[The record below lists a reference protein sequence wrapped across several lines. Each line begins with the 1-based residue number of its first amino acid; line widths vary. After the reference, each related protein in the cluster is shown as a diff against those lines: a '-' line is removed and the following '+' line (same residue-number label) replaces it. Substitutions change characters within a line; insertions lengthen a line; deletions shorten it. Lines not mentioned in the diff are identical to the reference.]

1 MRSFDPDDEAPYV
14 EPDVEVGVDIDADV
28 IAVDA
33 DRAIDL
39 LDRITDDLPNGGEQR
54 PGQRTMVRLV
64 AEAFTRSRHLVVE
77 AGTGVGKSLAYLI
90 PAALSGR
97 RVVVVTA
104 TKNLQ
109 DQLATKDA
117 PTVAARLP
125 GVRVAVVKGRS
136 NYFCRNRAHEMG
148 AEQLRFDDDTEVP
161 RTVSN
166 QIRRVVRWSNETD
179 TGDLDELAFD
189 LDSRTRRALTVSAQ
203 ECLGRAECPQG
214 ASCFAELARD
224 RAAASSIVIVNNHLY
239 ASHLASGSM
248 LLPSHDLVVFDEA
261 HETLDVFAEL
271 LGTSLTATRI
281 RALAGVARPLLGSAH
296 TSSAELA
303 SVADRLDDALDRQAA
318 AQRMTGL
325 DEEVRTLLERVGE
338 LVTVIVDALR
348 GLATTDL
355 AHEFRRKRALG
366 PAIHLAGDLQR
377 LRQTSDDEL
386 VYLVAHEREVTV
398 ELALI
403 DVGPRLEELLWGTVT
418 AVLTSATIPDT
429 LPRALGLGDLAVERV
444 PSPFDYQHHALL
456 YVPSDFPGRTGD
468 GAEAA
473 IIDELV
479 HLIDAAGGRTLALF
493 TNRSVMNRVAEA
505 VAPRLDTPVLV
516 QGTLSRQRIL
526 ERFRDEADT
535 SLFAVTS
542 FWQGVDVPG
551 HSLSL
556 VTIDRLPFAVPSDPL
571 AVARRERVARPF
583 YEVDLPRAVML
594 LAQGV
599 GRLIRSAD
607 DRGVVAVLDTR
618 LAEASY
624 RTQFFRRLPPMRR
637 TRNRS
642 EVTEFLRTIR
652 DDPQS
657 VSGDR

>member
-1 MRSFDPDDEAPYV
+1 MRSFDPDDETPYV
-14 EPDVEVGVDIDADV
+14 EPDADVGVDLDADV

-33 DRAIDL
+33 DRAIAL
-39 LDRITDDLPNGGEQR
+39 LDLITGDLPNGGEQR

-64 AEAFTRSRHLVVE
+64 AEAFTRSNNLVVE

-117 PTVAARLP
+117 PTVAAHLP
-125 GVRVAVVKGRS
+125 GVRVAVLKGRS

-148 AEQLRFDDDTEVP
+148 AEQLRFDDDTDVP

-179 TGDLDELAFD
+179 TGDLDELTFA
-189 LDSRTRRALTVSAQ
+189 LDPRTRRALTVSAQ

-214 ASCFAELARD
+214 ASCFTELARD

-271 LGTSLTATRI
+271 LGTSLTPTRI
-281 RALAGVARPLLGSAH
+281 RALAGVCQPLLGPANAAPS
-296 TSSAELA
+296 ELA
-303 SVADRLDDALDRQAA
+303 RLADRLDDALARQVALA
-318 AQRMTGL
+318 RMTGL
-325 DEEVRTLLERVGE
+325 DEDARTVLERVGE
-338 LVTVIVDALR
+338 LVTTIVEELR

-355 AHEFRRKRALG
+355 SHEFRRKRALG

-377 LRQTSDDEL
+377 LRQTDDDEL
-386 VYLVAHEREVTV
+386 VYLVAHEREVTI

-403 DVGPRLEELLWGTVT
+403 DVGPRLNELLWGPVT
-418 AVLTSATIPDT
+418 AVLTSATIPDS
-429 LPRALGLGDLAVERV
+429 LPRALGLGELGVERV

-456 YVPSDFPGRTGD
+456 YVPSGFPGRTAD

-473 IIDELV
+473 IVDELV

-505 VAPRLDTPVLV
+505 VAERIATPVLV

-526 ERFRDEADT
+526 ERFRLEHDT

-599 GRLIRSAD
+599 GRLIRSAE

-637 TRNRS
+637 TRQRAD
-642 EVTEFLRTIR
+642 VTEFLRDLREQADSAT
-652 DDPQS
+652 S
-657 VSGDR
+657 ES

>member
-1 MRSFDPDDEAPYV
+1 MRSFDPDDETPYV
-14 EPDVEVGVDIDADV
+14 EPDADVGVDLDADV

-33 DRAIDL
+33 DRAIAL
-39 LDRITDDLPNGGEQR
+39 LDLITGDLPNGGEQR

-64 AEAFTRSRHLVVE
+64 AEAFTRSNNLVVE

-117 PTVAARLP
+117 PTVAAHLP
-125 GVRVAVVKGRS
+125 GVRVAVLKGRS

-148 AEQLRFDDDTEVP
+148 AEQLRFDDDTDVP

-179 TGDLDELAFD
+179 TGDLDELTFD
-189 LDSRTRRALTVSAQ
+189 LDPRTRRALTVSAQ

-214 ASCFAELARD
+214 ASCFTELARD

-271 LGTSLTATRI
+271 LGTSLTPTRI
-281 RALAGVARPLLGSAH
+281 RALAGVCQPLLGSANAAP
-296 TSSAELA
+296 AELA
-303 SVADRLDDALDRQAA
+303 RLADRLDDALARQVALA
-318 AQRMTGL
+318 RMTGL
-325 DEEVRTLLERVGE
+325 DEDARTVLERVGE
-338 LVTVIVDALR
+338 LVTTIVEELR

-355 AHEFRRKRALG
+355 SHEFRRKRALG

-377 LRQTSDDEL
+377 LRQTDDDEL

-403 DVGPRLEELLWGTVT
+403 DVGPRLNELLWGPVT
-418 AVLTSATIPDT
+418 AVLTSATIPDS
-429 LPRALGLGDLAVERV
+429 LPRALGLGELGVERV

-456 YVPSDFPGRTGD
+456 YVPSGFPGRTAD

-473 IIDELV
+473 IVDELV

-505 VAPRLDTPVLV
+505 VAERIATPVLV

-526 ERFRDEADT
+526 ERFRLEHDT

-599 GRLIRSAD
+599 GRLIRSAE

-637 TRNRS
+637 TRQRAD
-642 EVTEFLRTIR
+642 VTEFLRDLREQADSAT
-652 DDPQS
+652 S
-657 VSGDR
+657 ES

>member
-1 MRSFDPDDEAPYV
+1 MRSFDPDDETPYI
-14 EPDVEVGVDIDADV
+14 EPDADVGVELDADV

-33 DRAIDL
+33 DRAIAL
-39 LDRITDDLPNGGEQR
+39 LDRITGDLPNGGEQR

-64 AEAFTRSRHLVVE
+64 AEAFTRGQNLVVE
-77 AGTGVGKSLAYLI
+77 AGTGVGKSLAYLV

-117 PTVAARLP
+117 PTVAAHLP
-125 GVRVAVVKGRS
+125 GVRVAVLKGRS

-148 AEQLRFDDDTEVP
+148 AEQLRFDDDTDVP

-179 TGDLDELAFD
+179 TGDLDELTFD
-189 LDSRTRRALTVSAQ
+189 LDPRTRRALTVSAQ

-214 ASCFAELARD
+214 ASCFTELARD

-281 RALAGVARPLLGSAH
+281 RALAGVSQPLLGSAA
-296 TSSAELA
+296 TAPGELA
-303 SVADRLDDALDRQAA
+303 RLADRLDDALARQVSGA
-318 AQRMTGL
+318 RMTGL
-325 DEEVRTLLERVGE
+325 DEDARTVLERVGE
-338 LVTVIVDALR
+338 LVTTIVEELR

-366 PAIHLAGDLQR
+366 PAVHLAGDLQR
-377 LRQTSDDEL
+377 LRQTDDDEL

-403 DVGPRLEELLWGTVT
+403 DVGPRLNELLWGSVT
-418 AVLTSATIPDT
+418 AVLTSATIPDS
-429 LPRALGLGDLAVERV
+429 LPRALGLGDLSVLRV
-444 PSPFDYQHHALL
+444 PSPFDYPHHALL
-456 YVPSDFPGRTGD
+456 YVPNGFPERTGD

-473 IIDELV
+473 IVEELV
-479 HLIDAAGGRTLALF
+479 HLIEAAGGRTLALF
-493 TNRSVMNRVAEA
+493 TNRAVMNRVADA
-505 VAPRLDTPVLV
+505 VTDRVSTPVLV

-526 ERFRDEADT
+526 ERFRLEHDT

-571 AVARRERVARPF
+571 AVARRERVERPF

-599 GRLIRSAD
+599 GRLIRTAE

-618 LAEASY
+618 LAESSY

-637 TRNRS
+637 TRQRS
-642 EVTEFLRTIR
+642 EVTDFLRHLR
-652 DDPQS
+652 DEADAAPAES
-657 VSGDR
+657 